1 MLISTR
7 HAYGAV
13 LEGPDGRLGALYD
26 ILFDDQSWKVR
37 HLLVSR
43 DRWFHGR
50 QVLVE
55 PDVVERTNWAE
66 RKLSVRMTKEQ
77 IEHCPGPDT
86 DLPVARQKAQ
96 QAAQVLVWEAY
107 WTGVLDNPVAVEEGD
122 SHLRSTKVL
131 NGLHIHCT
139 DGMFGHVDDFVF
151 DDETWTIRYLVVE
164 TRNWWPGKHV
174 LVEPSS
180 IRSIR
185 WEDGEI
191 HLSLTRDEVHR
202 RPAYEGTEFSEESLV
217 ESH

>member
-50 QVLVE
+50 QVLVD
-55 PDVVERTNWAE
+55 PAVIERADWPN
-66 RKLSVRMTKEQ
+66 RKLSTRLTKEE
-77 IEHCPGPDT
+77 IERCPGPET
-86 DLPVARQKAQ
+86 DEPVDLQNAGQP
-96 QAAQVLVWEAY
+96 AQVLVWEAY
-107 WTGVLDNPVAVEEGD
+107 WTGVLDSEQKAGD

-131 NGLHIHCT
+131 NGLHIHCI
-139 DGMFGHVDDFVF
+139 DGMFGHVDDFLV
-151 DDETWTIRYLVVE
+151 DDQSWSISNLVVE
-164 TRNWWPGKHV
+164 TRNWWPGKHLIV
-174 LVEPSS
+174 APSS
-180 IRSIR
+180 IRSID

-191 HLSLTRDEVHR
+191 FLSLTREEVLK
-202 RPAYEGTEFSEESLV
+202 RPTYEGGAVKESAV
-217 ESH
+217 ASR

>member
-50 QVLVE
+50 QVLIE
-55 PDVVERTNWAE
+55 PEVVERTDWAE

-77 IEHCPGPDT
+77 IERCPGPET
-86 DLPVARQKAQ
+86 DLPVARRKAR

-191 HLSLTRDEVHR
+191 YLSLTREEVLN
-202 RPAYEGTEFSEESLV
+202 RPAYEGTVPIEQAMV
-217 ESH
+217 ESR

>member
-13 LEGPDGRLGALYD
+13 LEGPDGRLGTLYD
-26 ILFDDQSWKVR
+26 VLFDDQSWKVR

-50 QVLVE
+50 QVLIE
-55 PDVVERTNWAE
+55 PEVVERTDWAE
-66 RKLSVRMTKEQ
+66 RKLSTRMTKEQ
-77 IEHCPGPDT
+77 IQRCPGPET
-86 DLPVARQKAQ
+86 DLPVARCQARE
-96 QAAQVLVWEAY
+96 AAQVLVWEAY
-107 WTGVLDNPVAVEEGD
+107 WTGVLDNSEGPEGN

-191 HLSLTRDEVHR
+191 HLSLTREEVLN
-202 RPAYEGTEFSEESLV
+202 RPAYEGAVPSEQAMAGSR
-217 ESH
+217 

>member
-1 MLISTR
+1 MAR
-7 HAYGAV
+7 
-13 LEGPDGRLGALYD
+13 
-26 ILFDDQSWKVR
+26 
-37 HLLVSR
+37 
-43 DRWFHGR
+43 R
-50 QVLVE
+50 Q
-55 PDVVERTNWAE
+55 
-66 RKLSVRMTKEQ
+66 
-77 IEHCPGPDT
+77 
-86 DLPVARQKAQ
+86 AR

-107 WTGVLDNPVAVEEGD
+107 WTGVLDSPVAVEEGD

-164 TRNWWPGKHV
+164 TRNWWPGEHV

-191 HLSLTRDEVHR
+191 YLSLTREEVLNR
-202 RPAYEGTEFSEESLV
+202 ATYEGTVFVEQALV
-217 ESH
+217 GSR